1 MASECTGKQLF
12 HHAGKNQWPELLNVT
27 GEVAKTT
34 IERENPSVT
43 AYIIDEDA
51 IVIQDFRCDRVWVRV
66 NTYGVV
72 TRIPKIG

>member
-1 MASECTGKQLF
+1 MASECTGKRLF
-12 HHAGKNQWPELLNVT
+12 HHAGKSEWPELLNVT

-43 AYIIDEDA
+43 AYIIDEGAVVDT
-51 IVIQDFRCDRVWVRV
+51 QFRCDRVWVRV
-66 NTYGVV
+66 NNNGVV